1 MLRLHADIALIF
13 YTSMGYRGYY
23 EYLINCY
30 VMNIL
35 TYKNSSRRTTVCGTL
50 DYLAPE
56 MVPNGTHDSMVDNW
70 SLGVML
76 YEFLVGKPAFEAK
89 VLMP

>member
-1 MLRLHADIALIF
+1 M
-13 YTSMGYRGYY
+13 
-23 EYLINCY
+23 
-30 VMNIL
+30 
-35 TYKNSSRRTTVCGTL
+35 CGTL

-89 VLMP
+89 VFFTHFFVIEMLLK

>member
-1 MLRLHADIALIF
+1 M
-13 YTSMGYRGYY
+13 
-23 EYLINCY
+23 
-30 VMNIL
+30 
-35 TYKNSSRRTTVCGTL
+35 CGTL

-89 VLMP
+89 VFFNLFFCYADALKYNFVLTVDNYK

>member
-1 MLRLHADIALIF
+1 M
-13 YTSMGYRGYY
+13 
-23 EYLINCY
+23 
-30 VMNIL
+30 
-35 TYKNSSRRTTVCGTL
+35 CGTL

-89 VLMP
+89 VFKFYLRSLFFSLIMQLLVERFSCHFDHLQGFIKSP

>member
-1 MLRLHADIALIF
+1 M
-13 YTSMGYRGYY
+13 
-23 EYLINCY
+23 
-30 VMNIL
+30 
-35 TYKNSSRRTTVCGTL
+35 CGTL

-56 MVPNGTHDSMVDNW
+56 VAPDKTHGLKVDNW

-89 VLMP
+89 VKIFSSTVVALLSILSMLKKNPLIS